1 MLAKHFGTLEAL
13 QTASEATLQLVPD
26 VGPVVAANIA
36 KFFAETHNLATIQQ
50 LRELGVQWQNY
61 AAQPAEALPLAGKT
75 YVITGTL
82 TRGRDEIKDAL
93 EALGAKVSGSVSK
106 KTTALIAGEN
116 AGSKLEKAESL
127 GVLVLDEMGLQA
139 LLTL

>member
-1 MLAKHFGTLEAL
+1 M
-13 QTASEATLQLVPD
+13 
-26 VGPVVAANIA
+26 
-36 KFFAETHNLATIQQ
+36 
-50 LRELGVQWQNY
+50 
-61 AAQPAEALPLAGKT
+61 
-75 YVITGTL
+75 ITGTL